1 MGLTWDQLDKQ
12 SFDGGHAVSPP
23 ASPAHS
29 DRGSLTKPLSPR
41 GSDHSPMADGILDLL
56 EFVGTVIL
64 AAPPALLGVLLVSS
78 GDLLGGAAMLAVAA
92 GMVLFEEYVLSA
104 RDLVRRQAGRVLG
117 SRKDEK

>member
-1 MGLTWDQLDKQ
+1 
-12 SFDGGHAVSPP
+12 
-23 ASPAHS
+23 
-29 DRGSLTKPLSPR
+29 
-41 GSDHSPMADGILDLL
+41 MADGILDLL

-117 SRKDEK
+117 SREDEK